1 MTGGFAGTVA
11 AKDTRA
17 AIAVSV
23 EGTVMVTKAGG
34 SNEYRAYADMS
45 LNQGDHIRTESGSS
59 IVLRVVD
66 QEDEVTVGP
75 DTELYIS
82 SLMETDGAKK
92 SKFKMWAGSV
102 WFKVKK
108 LVNADDEFELET
120 STAVMG
126 VRGSNGY
133 IQAKLGE
140 LFAMMASGVLATEKK
155 SGSEDSTSSTASIYP
170 GQQINLS
177 GSSDIDPSEA
187 VSGLDIESFVQNA
200 SPGVIEKFLTTLQEI
215 REENEQFVQDVNTG
229 SKQVDSKSGL
239 QLGNPADLS
248 KFGNN
253 LTALLANVAKTAA
266 DTNKLD
272 KTTVQSLIDKA
283 NQSTTGQKI
292 DLNNVPKFDKTAGM
306 DPEVAKKREE
316 TAKQQQSQ
324 SQQERDRAAKEL
336 EDKQKEN
343 VALLRLLEAA
353 QKAFEQANRKAKEE
367 AAKNAEDAFKNSL
380 SDAQK
385 QQFEQNKQ
393 KAEDEKKKQEQQQQ
407 NNTSS
412 TPTPNPN
419 TNPGNTG
426 NNGNTGGDTG
436 SGNEPDPVAPT
447 KPTFSTANIQTL
459 TNKPTLSLTVSAQVG
474 ATVQVWAGSEARESV
489 TIGSS
494 GSSSLQIQL
503 REGINQLS
511 LTARLN
517 GLESER
523 AILPGIMLDTS
534 APTGSIS
541 VSGGNTVTSNVVTLN
556 IDASSDTTKMSLS
569 QVSGS
574 FDEFVNFSPTVTN
587 YQLTSGTGPKTI
599 YVKLQDG
606 AGNVSTQEIS
616 VTVTVVNPDTGGP
629 AKATFTVTPS
639 TISKSTNEFSIVPGQ
654 QFYIDVE
661 LSQFT
666 GESSLYAVE
675 ARLNYDLPIYSWYS
689 SGTYGTYGTYG
700 THETSG
706 TSGIYGNPGYQGNE
720 IFNTSSSVARLEQ
733 AYDVEIHKNVLLYL
747 ISNYS
752 DGRTAVDNIDISGT
766 KRLVRFTFSSIP
778 YVPEEQ
784 NGTITLNL
792 RIVDKNGRIVNPGSI
807 YEDSSINFSIQ
818 NGGIS

>member
-1 MTGGFAGTVA
+1 MRTSTGKTRKWLAQVVCLAMLLSLMTGGFAGTVA

-187 VSGLDIESFVQNA
+187 VSGLDIDAFVANA
-200 SPGVIEKFLTTLQEI
+200 SPSVIQQLLTTIQQI

-239 QLGNPADLS
+239 QLGSPADLS

-272 KTTVQSLIDKA
+272 KTTVQSLIEKA
-283 NQSTTGQKI
+283 NQSTTGEKI

-316 TAKQQQSQ
+316 TAKQQQTQ

-336 EDKQKEN
+336 EEKQKEN
-343 VALLRLLEAA
+343 VALLKLLEAA
-353 QKAFEQANRKAKEE
+353 QKAFEEANRKAKEE
-367 AAKNAEDAFKNSL
+367 AAKNAEDAFKNGL
-380 SDAQK
+380 SDTQK
-385 QQFEQNKQ
+385 QQFDQNKQ
-393 KAEDEKKKQEQQQQ
+393 KVEDEKKKQEEQQQ

-412 TPTPNPN
+412 TSTPSTSPPPGTSDPGSSDPPPTAPAAPTDITVSKQTITTPSDNSVEIRAKGPVGAIVQLLLNGNVVYSQPVQGSNNGVQFTLSNLSNGTYAYQLRSFASDLTSAAVNVPTITVNIQRPSATAMLINNGAQYTYSNEVIVSFTGVQGNPV
-419 TNPGNTG
+419 TVELSESQDFSGMTVRPYNPAGVSYTLPANTG
-426 NNGNTGGDTG
+426 TTDVTKQLYGRLVNADGNKSAVFWMNTIILK
-436 SGNEPDPVAPT
+436 PPVA
-447 KPTFSTANIQTL
+447 
-459 TNKPTLSLTVSAQVG
+459 
-474 ATVQVWAGSEARESV
+474 
-489 TIGSS
+489 
-494 GSSSLQIQL
+494 
-503 REGINQLS
+503 
-511 LTARLN
+511 
-517 GLESER
+517 
-523 AILPGIMLDTS
+523 
-534 APTGSIS
+534 
-541 VSGGNTVTSNVVTLN
+541 
-556 IDASSDTTKMSLS
+556 
-569 QVSGS
+569 
-574 FDEFVNFSPTVTN
+574 
-587 YQLTSGTGPKTI
+587 
-599 YVKLQDG
+599 
-606 AGNVSTQEIS
+606 
-616 VTVTVVNPDTGGP
+616 
-629 AKATFTVTPS
+629 AKATFTVSPS
-639 TISKSTNEFSIVPGQ
+639 GITLSSAFSIQSGQ
-654 QFYIDVE
+654 PFFVDID
-661 LSQFT
+661 LSNFT
-666 GESSLYAVE
+666 GDKALYAAEVH
-675 ARLNYDLPIYSWYS
+675 LNYDELVSMNYGVPDYVSPPTDGVF
-689 SGTYGTYGTYG
+689 SGT
-700 THETSG
+700 HPLSMVSQSG
-706 TSGIYGNPGYQGNE
+706 VGEGDRELVY
-720 IFNTSSSVARLEQ
+720 V
-733 AYDVEIHKNVLLYL
+733 
-747 ISNYS
+747 ISKYPT
-752 DGRTAVDNIDISGT
+752 GGVPADNIVVEGT
-766 KRLVRFTFSSIP
+766 KRLVRFGLIATGDP
-778 YVPEEQ
+778 YEDISE
-784 NGTITLNL
+784 GSLYLTIM
-792 RIVDKNGRIVNPGSI
+792 IVDKNGDPVNTSI
-807 YEDSSINFSIQ
+807 SATVYYTIE
-818 NGGIS
+818 NGGLS